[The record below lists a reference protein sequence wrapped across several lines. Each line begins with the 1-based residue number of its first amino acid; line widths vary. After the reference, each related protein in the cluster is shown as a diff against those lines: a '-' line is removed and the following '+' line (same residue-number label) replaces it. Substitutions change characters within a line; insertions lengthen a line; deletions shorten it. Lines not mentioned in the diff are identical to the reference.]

1 MSTEK
6 GRRQVAPAH
15 NMFFVFV
22 LVYFHLLAPFCFCP
36 FCSSDFWDT
45 AGQERFSSMHP
56 SYYHEAHSCILVRGR
71 EREKERERGG
81 AGRAKVRACGSD
93 HTRTHAPPHTPTHM
107 RTHTYTH
114 TLVLT
119 HCNDFPSLTSSLH
132 HRSLTSRGK
141 SHTRTCKRGTRCVCI
156 AFCVCF
162 FLLLCV
168 F

>member
-1 MSTEK
+1 MSVCPEERTKEQTMSTEK

-71 EREKERERGG
+71 ERERKREKERKRGRG
-81 AGRAKVRACGSD
+81 AGESACVWQRP
-93 HTRTHAPPHTPTHM
+93 HTHTCATTHA
-107 RTHTYTH
+107 HTYAYAHIH
-114 TLVLT
+114 TLW
-119 HCNDFPSLTSSLH
+119 
-132 HRSLTSRGK
+132 
-141 SHTRTCKRGTRCVCI
+141 
-156 AFCVCF
+156 
-162 FLLLCV
+162 FLLIVMIFPPLHRPSITGL
-168 F
+168 

>member
-1 MSTEK
+1 MSVCPEERTKEQTMSTEK

-71 EREKERERGG
+71 ERERKREKEGARGG
-81 AGRAKVRACGSD
+81 RKCVRVAATTHAHMRH
-93 HTRTHAPPHTPTHM
+93 HTRPHICV
-107 RTHTYTH
+107 RTHTH
-114 TLVLT
+114 TLW
-119 HCNDFPSLTSSLH
+119 
-132 HRSLTSRGK
+132 
-141 SHTRTCKRGTRCVCI
+141 
-156 AFCVCF
+156 
-162 FLLLCV
+162 FLLIVMIFPPLHRPSITGL
-168 F
+168 